1 MKKSLKRQDYHDYVW
16 KRGERARTL
25 FLCIGVT
32 GVLSY
37 FFYRSFLALL
47 PLSVIGA
54 AAFFLIRRQ
63 KLEKAK
69 GEFEASQDN
78 RMLSALKIYKDE
90 GNVASYYEEIDKI
103 ISGKKDAYRE
113 LVGQ

>member
-69 GEFEASQDN
+69 EALAGQF
-78 RMLSALKIYKDE
+78 RECILA
-90 GNVASYYEEIDKI
+90 VATSLQAGYSVENAFLEC
-103 ISGKKDAYRE
+103 R
-113 LVGQ
+113 